1 MRVHREVQQWDSL
14 LTVRNMRGTLP
25 AMAHKEHVGMAGSRV
40 YHYAPHVTK
49 AQRQAF
55 KLPEYFK
62 VDRFWLEVDFAP
74 GWRAA
79 YFLVPYGGQPV
90 VAEVRIF
97 PADEY
102 PGRDAGAW
110 RAQFLGVRA
119 APGVKLGAERKHA
132 VALLKLLAPTWP
144 DGARGF
150 YAAPEGAASKRGQTR
165 GRPDR
170 FYAGLARDYV
180 TRCSRG
186 SRRPVAD
193 VAKRHK
199 LAVSIVRD
207 AIHEAR
213 ARGLLSK
220 GRQGA
225 PGGQLTPLGLLRS
238 RKGKGR

>member
-1 MRVHREVQQWDSL
+1 
-14 LTVRNMRGTLP
+14 
-25 AMAHKEHVGMAGSRV
+25 MAGSRV

-119 APGVKLGAERKHA
+119 APGVKSGEFDCPPVRQGITARLLRKVPLGAERKHA